1 MRRFGLFHDRFGAA
15 RARHERGR
23 EPRAWK
29 SDGAGARQGVWP
41 TCSTG
46 SSLISIVS
54 VGELFSFAAQFGWG
68 RGKTEALK
76 RLIEELVVVDIRNQ
90 TVLEKYAAID
100 AYLVKK
106 GRRIGDNDLWIAATT
121 AAAGA
126 VLLTSDKDFDPLHDV
141 FLTRIYFDPAVS

>member
-1 MRRFGLFHDRFGAA
+1 MTDSGLLVLDTNVVVNLARGKATGETLDKA
-15 RARHERGR
+15 YGLRARPDR
-23 EPRAWK
+23 P
-29 SDGAGARQGVWP
+29 
-41 TCSTG
+41 
-46 SSLISIVS
+46 LISIVS

-100 AYLVKK
+100 AFLIKK